1 MLPTSFLYVRL
12 FLAAMKPQ
20 RLLGISIAVSVGLM
34 VLLGSL
40 TFWKMSEV
48 QKELTDTIVGQQAE
62 LDDLQ
67 ASLDSNVAVLQ
78 NLIKNVDQADKDRQK
93 ELLELITQ
101 VELEGKAAVE
111 EARQELEKNIAN
123 IEVTGGDF
131 SKVAQESLESV
142 VSVLTDVG
150 QGSGAFISSD
160 EIVTNFHVIQGATK
174 VNVLAYDNEVY
185 PAIVVGYNSVVD
197 IALLRVENVSYPSLA
212 LGNSDTVK
220 VGEAVVALGN
230 PYGLDFSVTQGII
243 SAKRTASNGITYL
256 QIDVPIN
263 PGNSGGPV
271 VDAAGDIVGLANF
284 RIQGAEGLGFAI
296 PSNLVKE
303 TIMDIT

>member
-1 MLPTSFLYVRL
+1 
-12 FLAAMKPQ
+12 MKPQ

-263 PGNSGGPV
+263 PGNS
-271 VDAAGDIVGLANF
+271 
-284 RIQGAEGLGFAI
+284 
-296 PSNLVKE
+296 
-303 TIMDIT
+303 

>member
-1 MLPTSFLYVRL
+1 
-12 FLAAMKPQ
+12 MKPQ